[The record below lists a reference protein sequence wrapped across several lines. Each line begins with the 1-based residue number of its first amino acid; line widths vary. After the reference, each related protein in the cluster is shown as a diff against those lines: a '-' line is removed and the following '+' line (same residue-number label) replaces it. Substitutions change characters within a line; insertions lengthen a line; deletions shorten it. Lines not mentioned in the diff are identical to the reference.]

1 MDILSTYVKKFSKLR
16 VDRSKGNPAPH
27 KAILLLSILDS
38 ISHGE
43 ISENK
48 IYITPE
54 LVARFKDNWHKLVKT
69 NNFTAN
75 FSLPF
80 YHLKSE
86 GFWFF
91 KTLTGREILLT
102 SSLSIKSFAHLKEVV
117 DYAYFDDELYPLLR
131 NPHTCSILK
140 HTLISTY
147 FPTVGY
153 AEKLDSTGLIN
164 EVVNQILHEAP
175 ASYKLKVNSTDE
187 EEVFIRGGLF
197 KREIPKVYNFT
208 CAVTGMRLITNRE
221 VQMIDAC
228 HIIPFSHSHDDTVSN
243 GISLCPNLHRAFDRG
258 LITIDDD
265 YRLVV
270 SNSFSESTSD
280 YSIKSYHGKEILLPQ
295 ERRYYP
301 ALSNIDWHRNNIFKN

>member
-1 MDILSTYVKKFSKLR
+1 MDLLSTYVKKFSKLR
-16 VDRSKGNPAPH
+16 VDLSKGSPAPH
-27 KAILLLSILDS
+27 KPILLLSIIDS

-43 ISENK
+43 ITENK

-69 NNFTAN
+69 NKFTPN

-80 YHLKSE
+80 FHLETS

-91 KTLTGREILLT
+91 ITLTGREIILT
-102 SSLSIKSFAHLKEVV
+102 SSLSIRSFAHLKEVI
-117 DYAYFDDELYPLLR
+117 DYAYFSDELYQLLT
-131 NPHTCSILK
+131 NQHTSTILK

-147 FPTVGY
+147 FPDVGY
-153 AEKLDSTGLIN
+153 ADKLDSAGLIN

-197 KREIPKVYNFT
+197 KRVIPKVYNFT

-228 HIIPFSHSHDDTVSN
+228 HIIPFTHSHDDTVSN

-270 SNSFSESTSD
+270 SNSFSESATD
-280 YSIKSYHGKEILLPQ
+280 YSIKAYHGKEILLPQ
-295 ERRYYP
+295 ERHYCP
-301 ALSNIDWHRNNIFKN
+301 SLSNLNWHRNNIYKD

>member
-1 MDILSTYVKKFSKLR
+1 MDVLATYVKKFSRLR
-16 VDRSKGNPAPH
+16 VARIKGNSAPH
-27 KAILLLSILDS
+27 KAILLLSILDC

-43 ISENK
+43 IAENK

-69 NNFTAN
+69 DNFTAN

-91 KTLTGREILLT
+91 KTYAGREILLT

-117 DYAYFDDELYPLLR
+117 DYAFLSDDLYELLA
-131 NPHTCSILK
+131 NQHTCSILR
-140 HTLISTY
+140 HTLIRTY
-147 FPTVGY
+147 FPAVGY
-153 AEKLDSTGLIN
+153 ADKLDSTGLIK

-197 KREIPKVYNFT
+197 KRVIPKVYNFT

-270 SNSFSESTSD
+270 SNSFSELATD
-280 YSIKSYHGKEILLPQ
+280 YSIKAFHGKEILLPQ
-295 ERRYYP
+295 ERHYCP
-301 ALSNIDWHRNNIFKN
+301 SLSNLNWHRNNIYKD

>member
-1 MDILSTYVKKFSKLR
+1 MDVLATYVKKFSKLR
-16 VDRSKGNPAPH
+16 VDRSKGSPAPH
-27 KAILLLSILDS
+27 KAILLLSIIDS
-38 ISHGE
+38 IAHGE
-43 ISENK
+43 ITENK

-54 LVARFKDNWHKLVKT
+54 LVARFKDNWHNLVKT
-69 NNFTAN
+69 SNFTAN

-117 DYAYFDDELYPLLR
+117 DYAYLSDELYQLLT
-131 NPHTCSILK
+131 NQHTSSILK

-147 FPTVGY
+147 FSTIGY
-153 AEKLDSTGLIN
+153 GEKLDSTGLIN

-175 ASYKLKVNSTDE
+175 ASYKLRVNSTDE

-270 SNSFSESTSD
+270 SNSFSESASD
-280 YSIKSYHGKEILLPQ
+280 YSIKAYHGKEILLPQ